1 MSLSKTALLAAS
13 LTLGL
18 STMGV
23 VTKSFAQAPQNAPAN
38 MLLDV
43 GEDEVMYMNIKTG
56 KMNKGKMKISAAHN
70 TKAMGMGAREISS
83 SMIYRKGGKL
93 YLLENKASAGGKTVV
108 QENFQEVFDGNH
120 QY

>member
-1 MSLSKTALLAAS
+1 
-13 LTLGL
+13 
-18 STMGV
+18 
-23 VTKSFAQAPQNAPAN
+23 
-38 MLLDV
+38 
-43 GEDEVMYMNIKTG
+43 
-56 KMNKGKMKISAAHN
+56 
-70 TKAMGMGAREISS
+70 MGMGAREISS